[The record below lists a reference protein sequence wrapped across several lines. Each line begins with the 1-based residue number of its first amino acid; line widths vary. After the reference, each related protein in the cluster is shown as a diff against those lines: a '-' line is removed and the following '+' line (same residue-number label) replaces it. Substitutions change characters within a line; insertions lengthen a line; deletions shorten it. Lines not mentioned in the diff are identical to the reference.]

1 MSSGWVSRTGFEH
14 LTLPPE
20 GECASQY
27 TKIAS
32 LHNYFVVLHNFVIF
46 KPLRLLFFSCLLS
59 PSIGQF
65 SNKVW
70 DLNKTI
76 LNMYKMCQQALLS
89 HLFIL
94 KVPAQWNMSIS
105 ITIIQQKIAIT
116 VVTIQLLIRSNLLVQ
131 GWIY

>member
-1 MSSGWVSRTGFEH
+1 MH
-14 LTLPPE
+14 
-20 GECASQY
+20 
-27 TKIAS
+27 I
-32 LHNYFVVLHNFVIF
+32 VIF
-46 KPLRLLFFSCLLS
+46 NSLIFLFFSYLLS
-59 PSIGQF
+59 LSIGQF
-65 SNKVW
+65 SSKVW

-116 VVTIQLLIRSNLLVQ
+116 VVIIQLLIRSNLLVQ
-131 GWIY
+131 GCID